1 METISLDPGGV
12 GPISYGIQ
20 PLVEQV
26 LSWLFVCSTK
36 TSPFWKWIPYHS
48 RWAPTV
54 SSTLSLI
61 MWPTTSSITS
71 GSLCHNHAKHWVD
84 DVNNR
89 RHDPIGL
96 GDVWGTKWWPHLQ
109 FTFICS
115 INSPRAKKETAE
127 SQLEFHKRLA
137 NKMLN
142 NKLDGEGNCPNSP
155 VRPRK
160 RSRESLENEHRFM
173 TRPNFTGSWNKK
185 AQAFAQ
191 VKTKYSKLECAT
203 CKFPWGLIVHIIRK
217 LLCARIAVG
226 NHIGAVGFTL

>member
-1 METISLDPGGV
+1 
-12 GPISYGIQ
+12 
-20 PLVEQV
+20 
-26 LSWLFVCSTK
+26 
-36 TSPFWKWIPYHS
+36 
-48 RWAPTV
+48 
-54 SSTLSLI
+54 
-61 MWPTTSSITS
+61 
-71 GSLCHNHAKHWVD
+71 
-84 DVNNR
+84 
-89 RHDPIGL
+89 
-96 GDVWGTKWWPHLQ
+96 VWGTKWWPHLQ

-203 CKFPWGLIVHIIRK
+203 CKFPCRTYCAYNKEVAMCQDCFGEPYRSRRFHVIVVNYIVDTIF
-217 LLCARIAVG
+217 AI
-226 NHIGAVGFTL
+226 F